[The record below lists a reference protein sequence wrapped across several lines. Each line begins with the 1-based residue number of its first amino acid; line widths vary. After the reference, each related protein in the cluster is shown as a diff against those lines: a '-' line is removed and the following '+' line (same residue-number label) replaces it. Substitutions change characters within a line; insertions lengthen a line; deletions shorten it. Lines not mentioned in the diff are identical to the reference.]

1 MGKIKQFIKKPLFW
15 IITAAVVVGLLIIIF
30 SSGSDNKY
38 DYIEAARGKMVQ
50 EVSVTGDVQPIEGVN
65 LAFEKSGRIDRV
77 AVGVGDE
84 VYRGEPL
91 ILLGVSDLYAEL
103 NETKANLESEEAKL
117 AELKRGP
124 TTYEI
129 EVKESE
135 VEEAEQTLANKYGS
149 VVVTVQDAYAQADG
163 AVRTKT
169 AELFDGSKS
178 GYTLKYNACNSS
190 AENLANFYRLIS
202 ENMLDDWREEINS
215 LSASLS
221 RSESLEVLDTAKD
234 NLTTINQFLDYIGDT
249 LTVGCEL
256 TGSTVSAYRLKIST
270 ARDNIN
276 TSLAEINTL
285 EQGIALKEVTL
296 NKEEREFDKL
306 LAGASEEELA
316 IQQAAV
322 NRAEASVDNIK
333 AQIEK
338 AILRAPFSGKI
349 TKVDAERG
357 EVADAYKEIVSVISE
372 SGFKIEVNIPEV
384 DISKVEVGDLA
395 GVTLDAYGNDVMFNA
410 EVITIDLAET
420 VIEGVSTYGAILE
433 FKEPDE
439 RIKSGMTAN
448 VDIVTGAREDVVYI
462 PQRSVIQEDGRK
474 FVRVLKDEEVE
485 EREVVL
491 GMKDSMGNIEVKEGI
506 EEGEKVVIFINE
518 SR

>member
-1 MGKIKQFIKKPLFW
+1 M
-15 IITAAVVVGLLIIIF
+15 
-30 SSGSDNKY
+30 
-38 DYIEAARGKMVQ
+38 
-50 EVSVTGDVQPIEGVN
+50 
-65 LAFEKSGRIDRV
+65 
-77 AVGVGDE
+77 
-84 VYRGEPL
+84 
-91 ILLGVSDLYAEL
+91 
-103 NETKANLESEEAKL
+103 
-117 AELKRGP
+117 
-124 TTYEI
+124 
-129 EVKESE
+129 
-135 VEEAEQTLANKYGS
+135 
-149 VVVTVQDAYAQADG
+149 
-163 AVRTKT
+163 
-169 AELFDGSKS
+169 
-178 GYTLKYNACNSS
+178 
-190 AENLANFYRLIS
+190 
-202 ENMLDDWREEINS
+202 
-215 LSASLS
+215 
-221 RSESLEVLDTAKD
+221 
-234 NLTTINQFLDYIGDT
+234 
-249 LTVGCEL
+249 TVGCEL

-276 TSLAEINTL
+276 TSLSEINTL

-338 AILRAPFSGKI
+338 AILRAPFSGKV

-372 SGFKIEVNIPEV
+372 SGFKIKVNIPEV
-384 DISKVEVGDLA
+384 DISKVKIGDLA
-395 GVTLDAYGNDVMFNA
+395 EVTLDAYGNDVVFNA

-420 VIEGVSTYGAILE
+420 VIEGVSTYGATLE